1 MAKRHEDKRP
11 SVPAREPVSAP
22 WMVTPGTYIEGQA
35 YIDQMDDVARTMER
49 EWGVDRLRML
59 VDVDLRV
66 RFDRQRYLVHQALTQ
81 GDLEAVKRE
90 TSRMVAAWRALARS
104 AATAGHGRL
113 SAQVWEIGL
122 PDGRVLALCRSHDDA
137 RRVLADGRA
146 VVVWSLEEVA
156 QMIGGGVWLQAVKA
170 EFPGATVTAA
180 RTTIGD
186 PLQGLADSGSK
197 LDDPIPF

>member
-1 MAKRHEDKRP
+1 MAKNVKAVPLP
-11 SVPAREPVSAP
+11 SSRSAVSAP

-35 YIDQMDDVARTMER
+35 HIDQMDAVAKAMEQA
-49 EWGVDRLRML
+49 WGVDRLRML
-59 VDVDLRV
+59 VDVELRTK
-66 RFDRQRYLVHQALTQ
+66 FDRQRYLVHQALSQ
-81 GDLEAVKRE
+81 GDLETVRRE
-90 TSRMVAAWRALARS
+90 TTRMISAWRALDRA

-180 RTTIGD
+180 RTVIGD
-186 PLQGLADSGSK
+186 PLQGLSGSTGK